1 MENNLDLIFQ
11 EQNIKV
17 NFVSE
22 TTRQAELL
30 FTITA
35 KNFTV
40 DKSKTVDFIEAI
52 CERKFVKSA

>member
-11 EQNIKV
+11 EHNIKV

-35 KNFTV
+35 KILLSTKV
-40 DKSKTVDFIEAI
+40 
-52 CERKFVKSA
+52 RL

>member
-35 KNFTV
+35 KILL
-40 DKSKTVDFIEAI
+40 SKKV
-52 CERKFVKSA
+52 RL